1 MMIRIWFC
9 LSLVAI
15 AVTGCSARTDVS
27 RYARQFTITSQ
38 AAVAGCAFL
47 GEIHGDLGMAGTY
60 RYSKI
65 ARARKAAYKMA
76 RGMGATHIVW
86 IDYNALEGGSQVRGK
101 AYKCDRG
108 VAAAPHRRP
117 DPDSDGGEI
126 PSGAIVMEFGA
137 GRRYVLMGSASGFV
151 ISHDGLIVT
160 NNHVVKSCTQVR
172 LRDHRRVSVRL
183 QDPRNDLAMLKVND
197 YFRDIAVFRKGRL
210 QTGEDVVVAGF
221 PLQRTLSSNL
231 NVTRGIISSLAGMS
245 DDITQFQISAQ
256 IQPGNSGGP
265 VFDNSGRVVGVVVST
280 ATVLGQLANTGT
292 VPQNINFAI
301 RGSIAQSLL
310 DTREV
315 EFKAEPQGAPLTTKD
330 IAAKA
335 KKVTVYLACWKR
347 LR

>member
-1 MMIRIWFC
+1 MIRIWFC

-15 AVTGCSARTDVS
+15 VVTGCSARTDES

-101 AYKCDRG
+101 AYKCNRG

-117 DPDSDGGEI
+117 DPDAGGEI
-126 PSGAIVMEFGA
+126 PSDAVVAEFGE
-137 GRRYVLMGSASGFV
+137 GRKYVLAASGSGFV
-151 ISHDGLIVT
+151 ITHDGLIVT
-160 NNHVVKSCTQVR
+160 NSHVVKGCSQVR
-172 LRDHRRVSVRL
+172 LRDYRRARVRM
-183 QDPRNDLAMLKVND
+183 QDPRNDLALLKVED
-197 YFRDIAVFRKGRL
+197 RFEDIAVFRKGRL
-210 QTGEDVVVAGF
+210 QTGEDIVVAGY
-221 PLQRTLSSNL
+221 PLQGTLSSNL
-231 NVTRGIISSLAGMS
+231 NVTRGIISSLAGLG
-245 DDITQFQISAQ
+245 DDITKFQISAPV
-256 IQPGNSGGP
+256 QPGNSGGP
-265 VFDNSGRVVGVVVST
+265 VFDTSGRIVGIVVST
-280 ATVLGQLANTGT
+280 ASTLRMLAKTGA
-292 VPQNINFAI
+292 VPQNLNFAI
-301 RGSIAQSLL
+301 RGSIAQALL

-315 EFKAEPQGAPLTTKD
+315 KFQSEPTSAPLTTKD
-330 IAAKA
+330 IAVKA